1 MDEQIIDLLQEI
13 VAETKRN
20 GAMLSAI
27 LNKRSA
33 AGRNS
38 ELALEVQ
45 KERIETRKARM
56 ELEAK
61 VEERRRGNI
70 QAKSIGEEK
79 PKTGEMTADDLAEML
94 EDE

>member
-20 GAMLSAI
+20 GTMLSAI

-33 AGRNS
+33 VGRNS

-45 KERIETRKARM
+45 KERIATRKARM

-61 VEERRRGNI
+61 VE
-70 QAKSIGEEK
+70 K
-79 PKTGEMTADDLAEML
+79 PKAG
-94 EDE
+94 